1 MTSGDITL
9 KRNVIKTQKMQY
21 LIAKSGENSKKI
33 FNRLI
38 PLTNSK
44 NFIKKEALTQVL
56 SFELCENLRTPF
68 LEHLW
73 WLLLYI
79 HLLLLLFKY

>member
-1 MTSGDITL
+1 
-9 KRNVIKTQKMQY
+9 MQY
-21 LIAKSGENSKKI
+21 LIAKSGENNKKI

-38 PLTNSK
+38 PLTTSK
-44 NFIKKEALTQVL
+44 TFIKKEALTQVL
-56 SFELCENLRTPF
+56 SFEFCENLRTTF